1 MCKYF
6 VLFLVVLCGCSKNT
20 QIDQK
25 QDASMPQL
33 QQIVTSE
40 DAEALLAAIDKL
52 NVIEE
57 VDVLELILRDRD
69 KWFAYYEYKEPD
81 ISQEAIRKIDKV
93 YTLKTMD
100 ELLDR
105 RYSSNIFHY
114 SYDEYGIK
122 AYHARDYFFK
132 ANEYRD
138 KQDFE
143 NALKYYEIALSV
155 YDWSAF
161 YYHYGSLLMDMGD
174 YENAERAFNKA
185 AKEIYWYDPYSLIAP
200 YYPKRGRNNIY
211 SFDSSGIVRELYFTY
226 YNLACLYSIENKL
239 QESEDNVIL
248 ALENGY
254 PYLDHIFA
262 DTDLENLFNAP
273 NAGEIK
279 DRINQ
284 VYSDGMVN
292 TVSGKTFEY
301 MPGPNDF
308 VEYEFVNDK
317 EVKLHLLTSDDL
329 DHIEYGFYIV
339 KNYHVIIYY
348 NRVTGQKGYGEAFNA
363 GVRTGYKNY
372 APYDESIEDFEY
384 VSLAYMATRGNG
396 WGWKEK

>member
-1 MCKYF
+1 
-6 VLFLVVLCGCSKNT
+6 
-20 QIDQK
+20 
-25 QDASMPQL
+25 MPQL

>member
-1 MCKYF
+1 
-6 VLFLVVLCGCSKNT
+6 
-20 QIDQK
+20 
-25 QDASMPQL
+25 MPQL
-33 QQIVTSE
+33 QQTISSE

-52 NVIEE
+52 NEVEE
-57 VDVLELILRDRD
+57 VDVLELILKDRD
-69 KWFAYYEYKEPD
+69 KWFAYYEFTEPD

-100 ELLDR
+100 ELLAE

-138 KQDFE
+138 KQDYE

-174 YENAERAFNKA
+174 YENAEKAFNKA
-185 AKEIYWYDPYSLIAP
+185 INKFHYYSPYSLIAP
-200 YYPKRGRNNIY
+200 YYDKWGRNNIY
-211 SFDSSGIVRELYFTY
+211 SFDSSGIARELYFTY
-226 YNLACLYSIENKL
+226 YNLACMYSINNRL

-248 ALENGY
+248 AIENGY

-262 DTDLENLFNAP
+262 DPDLENLFNSP
-273 NAGEIK
+273 NADQIK

-292 TVSGKTFEY
+292 NVSGKTYEY
-301 MPGPNDF
+301 MPGPNDL
-308 VEYEFVNDK
+308 VEYEFINDR
-317 EVKLHLLTSDDL
+317 EMKLHLRTSDDL
-329 DHIEYGFYIV
+329 DHIKYGFYIV

-348 NRVTGQKGYGEAFNA
+348 NRVTGRRGYGEAFNA
-363 GVRTGYKNY
+363 GVNTGYSNY

-384 VSLAYMATRGNG
+384 ISLAYIAARGDG
-396 WGWKEK
+396 QWAWKEKS